1 MLNRVFAGLVLA
13 AVLLL
18 KGTVGWGQ
26 EGTPAEVAASTPTVS
41 VSSTVLSSAAVPS
54 PLASAWEA
62 LSRGDTRTA
71 GRLASN

>member
-41 VSSTVLSSAAVPS
+41 AT
-54 PLASAWEA
+54 LAIPAP
-62 LSRGDTRTA
+62 T
-71 GRLASN
+71 